1 MAVHKRLLCYAVF
14 AVGLL
19 CMILACGDDEGAL
32 TATAL
37 SNGIWLEN
45 GTGHNVG
52 FLLVEQ
58 ETSAVVNLALVCA
71 GSNELASGGTT
82 VVDSSDIEGYG
93 PGKTIS
99 VCYWRCPKS
108 SSDEMHSTSVVAE
121 Q

>member
-37 SNGIWLEN
+37 SNGIRLEN

-58 ETSAVVNLALVCA
+58 ETSAVEL
-71 GSNELASGGTT
+71 GSC
-82 VVDSSDIEGYG
+82 VRWIERACLGRHYCG
-93 PGKTIS
+93 
-99 VCYWRCPKS
+99 
-108 SSDEMHSTSVVAE
+108 
-121 Q
+121 